1 MRLPLFPELPSERKT
16 QVGFGLIFVC
26 LLVISVVF
34 YDSVNRLRKDAEWAR
49 HAQEVISSLRLML
62 SHISDA
68 ESSQRGFVI
77 TGAEHYAAT
86 YHQRRT
92 DLTADLRVLRT
103 LITDNT
109 EQQHRLD
116 DVTPIIMERM
126 AGLNAMLVLQRSA
139 GFPAVQMLI
148 QNGEGNRLH
157 DEIWRRGADIEA
169 AEQGFFQERQGRT
182 KSSSIRARV
191 ISMGGSVVALIVLAA
206 GLVSVRRDLTRRRK
220 HSAHALLAARL
231 SRLGAWTVELPGM
244 KTTWSDDVCAIH
256 DMPAGTILTI
266 EEAVGFYVP
275 ESRCIIMAAFDA
287 CMRDGIS
294 FDEELQ
300 VTTSTGRPIWVR
312 VIGEAERNAGGFIR
326 RMQGALQD
334 ITVRKEGV
342 EALRAS
348 EARFR
353 ELAEN
358 IEEVFWISDSGN
370 PRKLYISPA
379 YETIW
384 GRSCRSAYESAERWT
399 ETIHAEDRERVLNAM
414 QTKEERGSYDE
425 EYRILRPDGTER
437 WIRDRAYPVRDTAG
451 SLKRWVGVAEDI
463 TKYRTMEEQF
473 IHAQKM
479 EALGQFSGGVAHD
492 FNNILAT
499 IGGYTELS
507 QIKLTDNPEVREYLG
522 SVMTAVGRAADLVRQ
537 ILTFSRDQPQERQ
550 LIQLGPV
557 ITESMKLLRATI
569 PTTIELETELAPHT
583 PTVLANANQIHQIL
597 MNLGTNASHAMKDKP
612 GRLKVRLEPCVVDE
626 AHAIAQLR
634 LRPGF
639 YTRISVSDNG
649 SGMEPETL
657 RRLFEPFFT
666 TKTVGEGTGLG
677 LAVVH
682 GIMDS
687 HDGAVTVYSHPG
699 EGTMFH
705 LYFPARDGEAM
716 AVAAVSQEP
725 TPRGQG
731 EHILVVDDE
740 ELLAKLGQKTLTAL
754 GYKVEIAT
762 RPEAALAMV
771 EADPERFALVLTDL
785 TMPGMTGIVLAER
798 VRKIR
803 PGQLIIL
810 VTGHGASL
818 TRERVESAGIYQLLL
833 KPASIHTL
841 GTVVHAALTGRPAN
855 EHSSHPPY

>member
-1 MRLPLFPELPSERKT
+1 MRLLPVLELSPERKT
-16 QVGFGLIFVC
+16 QVGFAFIFIG
-26 LLVISVVF
+26 LLVISIVS
-34 YDSVNRLRKDAEWAR
+34 YDSVNRLRRDAEWAR
-49 HAQEVISSLRLML
+49 HAEEVISSLRLML
-62 SHISDA
+62 SHISNA
-68 ESSQRGFVI
+68 ESAQRGFVI

-86 YHQRRT
+86 YHARRT
-92 DLTADLRVLRT
+92 DLTADLRVLQT
-103 LITDNT
+103 LISDNT
-109 EQQHRLD
+109 AQQHRLD

-126 AGLNAMLVLQRSA
+126 AGLNAMLVLQRNA
-139 GFPAVQMLI
+139 GVPAVQMLI
-148 QNGEGNRLH
+148 QSGEGNRLH
-157 DEIWRRGADIEA
+157 DEIWRQVGDIEA
-169 AEQGFFQERQGRT
+169 AEQIFLKERQGKT
-182 KSSSIRARV
+182 KYSSSRARV
-191 ISMGGSVVALIVLAA
+191 ISAGGSALALILLTA

-220 HSAHALLAARL
+220 HAAHALLAGRL
-231 SRLGAWTVELPGM
+231 SRLGAWTVEFPSM

-256 DMPAGTILTI
+256 DMPAGTTPTI
-266 EEAVGFYVP
+266 EEAIAFYVP
-275 ESRCIIMAAFDA
+275 ESKKIITAALDD
-287 CMRDGIS
+287 CVRNGVPY
-294 FDEELQ
+294 DEELQ
-300 VTTSTGRPIWVR
+300 VITATGRSIWVR
-312 VIGEAERNAGGFIR
+312 VIGEAERNASGVIR
-326 RMQGALQD
+326 RVQGALQD

-370 PRKLYISPA
+370 PQKLYISPA

-384 GRSCRSAYESAERWT
+384 GRSCQSAYESQEKWT
-399 ETIHAEDRERVLNAM
+399 ETIHPEDRERVSKAT

-507 QIKLTDNPEVREYLG
+507 QIKLTDNPDVREYLG
-522 SVMTAVGRAADLVRQ
+522 ATMKATGRAADLVRQ

-550 LIQLGPV
+550 LMQLGPV

-597 MNLGTNASHAMKDKP
+597 MNLGTNASHAMKEKP
-612 GRLKVRLEPCVVDE
+612 GCLKVRLAPCMVDE
-626 AHAIAQLR
+626 AHSDTQLR

-639 YTRISVSDNG
+639 YARISVSDNG
-649 SGMEPETL
+649 AGMEPETL

-666 TKTVGEGTGLG
+666 TKAVGEGTGLG

-731 EHILVVDDE
+731 EQILVVDDE
-740 ELLAKLGQKTLTAL
+740 ELLAKLGQKTLTEL

-771 EADPERFALVLTDL
+771 ERDPERFALVLTDQ

-798 VRKIR
+798 LRKIR
-803 PGQLIIL
+803 PAQLIVL

-818 TRERVESAGIYQLLL
+818 TRERVEAAGIYQLLL

-841 GTVVHAALTGRPAN
+841 GTVVHAALTGRPASDHN
-855 EHSSHPPY
+855 SHPPY